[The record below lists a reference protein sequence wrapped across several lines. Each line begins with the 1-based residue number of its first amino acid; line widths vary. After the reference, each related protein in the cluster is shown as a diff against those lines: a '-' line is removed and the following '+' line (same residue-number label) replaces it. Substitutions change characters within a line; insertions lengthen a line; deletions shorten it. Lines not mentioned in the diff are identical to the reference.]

1 MIAVDAEFAHDF
13 GVIFALNFDVHI
25 VNAKVFQNQ
34 RGENRVVDIDA
45 RRDDDGVVGGNADF
59 FQRVD
64 VGGVQTNRVGDD
76 FRDFFD
82 FFIISVDDK
91 DVRVEFGEFLNQR
104 ITETTDAND
113 GKRLLGQGD
122 PFFQIASFILSQTMK
137 KSILGDRNA
146 TFDFSKNVKSC
157 IIVSIGRFAMNEY
170 ADLFQ
175 PQQKPNLT
183 KEDQQRDPSFEY
195 EERRRDLAHNKW
207 IFLSYFLVYVVLI
220 GAMGFYLA
228 SIYLSPNELLDQIQ
242 WVDQP
247 AFEVTDVTNESGFL
261 KVVFTGSIQNRNVE
275 TIEAFQMTISFTD
288 DNDSKLYALVL
299 TKEYFAPFEVWMIEE
314 AFFVAIPP
322 VDVDVLGNLYV
333 SNLTN
338 VLFSVA
344 QGVLLIGIFFSMQ
357 WLHLKQQFRRL
368 IQDWKRNLGYI
379 VMGVALVYAA
389 VFVGGLL
396 LEAFGVYDTS
406 QNEMAIQ
413 QMFQNDPLILSLL
426 FFTLC
431 IAAPITEE
439 FVFRKA
445 IFGFVEPKWGVAPAI
460 LISSL
465 LFGSMHVLGGGDWIQ
480 IIPYAL
486 MGSAFGYMY
495 HVSGRNVWVVIVM
508 HFVNN
513 FIVFLIYL
521 PTFRDLLLTILHL

>member
-1 MIAVDAEFAHDF
+1 
-13 GVIFALNFDVHI
+13 
-25 VNAKVFQNQ
+25 
-34 RGENRVVDIDA
+34 
-45 RRDDDGVVGGNADF
+45 
-59 FQRVD
+59 
-64 VGGVQTNRVGDD
+64 
-76 FRDFFD
+76 
-82 FFIISVDDK
+82 
-91 DVRVEFGEFLNQR
+91 
-104 ITETTDAND
+104 
-113 GKRLLGQGD
+113 
-122 PFFQIASFILSQTMK
+122 
-137 KSILGDRNA
+137 
-146 TFDFSKNVKSC
+146 
-157 IIVSIGRFAMNEY
+157 MNEY

-183 KEDQQRDPSFEY
+183 KEDQQRDPSLEY
-195 EERRRDLAHNKW
+195 EERRKDLAHNKW
-207 IFLSYFLVYVVLI
+207 TFLSYFLVYIVLI
-220 GAMGFYLA
+220 GAMGFYFA
-228 SIYLSPNELLDQIQ
+228 SIYPSPSDTLNRIQ
-242 WVDQP
+242 WIDQP
-247 AFEVTDVTNESGFL
+247 AFETTAEVDGSGNRKIF
-261 KVVFTGSIQNRNVE
+261 FTGSIQNQNVE
-275 TIEAFQMTISFTD
+275 MIESFQLSIQFTD
-288 DNDSKLYALVL
+288 DNDTIVYELLL
-299 TKEYFAPFEVWMIEE
+299 TKEHFAPSEVWMIEE
-314 AFFVAIPP
+314 AFFVTIPP

-521 PTFRDLLLTILHL
+521 PTFRDLLLTILHI